1 MSMLAFV
8 VGTRPEIIKMAP
20 VIREC
25 EKQSIDELIIHTG
38 QHYSYEMDKVFFEEL
53 ELRDADYALSVG
65 SGTDAEQTGR
75 ILVGVEKAL
84 IKEQPDV
91 VLVEGDT
98 NSVFASAYAATKL
111 HVEVG
116 HVEAGLRSY
125 DRFMPEEIN
134 RVLTDHISD
143 FLFAPTPKAEANLL
157 AEGIPSNRI
166 SVTGNTI
173 VDAVHQNLKLAQKRT
188 RILEELNIDG
198 REYFLTTAH
207 RRENVDNKARLS
219 GILKGLKALHDEFDA
234 PIIFPMHPR
243 TKKRVAEFDLALDGV
258 ISTSPIG
265 FLEFLLLE
273 ANAKLVITD
282 SGGVQEEACILK
294 VPCITVR
301 DNTERPETVAVHSN
315 LVVGTNADQIV
326 TGARAM
332 LNKPRNWDNPFGNGD
347 SGQRIVSILKSA
359 FEACGVDL

>member
-1 MSMLAFV
+1 AF
-8 VGTRPEIIKMAP
+8 
-20 VIREC
+20 
-25 EKQSIDELIIHTG
+25 
-38 QHYSYEMDKVFFEEL
+38 
-53 ELRDADYALSVG
+53 
-65 SGTDAEQTGR
+65 
-75 ILVGVEKAL
+75 
-84 IKEQPDV
+84 
-91 VLVEGDT
+91 
-98 NSVFASAYAATKL
+98 AATKL

-143 FLFAPTPKAEANLL
+143 FLFAPTAEAEANLL
-157 AEGIPSNRI
+157 SEGIPSNKI

-173 VDAVHQNLKLAQKRT
+173 VDAVRQNLELAQKRAS
-188 RILEELNIDG
+188 ILEELDIDKKT
-198 REYFLTTAH
+198 YFLTTAH
-207 RRENVDNKARLS
+207 RRENVDNKTRLS

-243 TKKRVAEFDLALDGV
+243 TKNRVAEFRLALNGV
-258 ISTSPIG
+258 ISTPPIG

-273 ANAKLVITD
+273 ANAKLIITD
-282 SGGVQEEACILK
+282 SGGVQEEACTLK

-315 LVVGTNADQIV
+315 LVVGTDADQIV
-326 TGARAM
+326 RGARAM
-332 LNKPRNWDNPFGNGD
+332 LHKPRNWDNPFGDGD
-347 SGQRIVSILKSA
+347 SGQRVVAVLKSA

>member
-1 MSMLAFV
+1 MTVFAFV

-25 EKQSIDELIIHTG
+25 EKQSIDKLVIHTG
-38 QHYSYEMDKVFFEEL
+38 QHYSYEMDKIFFEEL
-53 ELRDADYALSVG
+53 ELCSADYSLSAG

-75 ILVGVEKAL
+75 ILVGVERAL
-84 IKEQPDV
+84 MKEQPDV

-98 NSVFASAYAATKL
+98 NSVFASAFAATKL

-125 DRFMPEEIN
+125 DRFMPEETN

-143 FLFAPTPKAEANLL
+143 FLFAPTAEAQANLL

-173 VDAVHQNLKLAQKRT
+173 VDAVFQNLELAQKKAH
-188 RILEELNIDG
+188 ILEELNIDKEG
-198 REYFLTTAH
+198 YFLTTAH
-207 RRENVDNKARLS
+207 RRENVDSEIRLR
-219 GILKGLKALHDEFDA
+219 GILKGLKALHDEFGA
-234 PIIFPMHPR
+234 PVIFPMHPR
-243 TKKRVAEFDLALDGV
+243 TKKRVAEFGLALDGV
-258 ISTSPIG
+258 TSISPIG
-265 FLEFLLLE
+265 FLEFLQLE

-282 SGGVQEEACILK
+282 SGGVQEETCILK

-301 DNTERPETVAVHSN
+301 DNTERPETIAVQSN
-315 LVVGTNADQIV
+315 IVVGTDANKIMA
-326 TGARAM
+326 GARAM
-332 LNKPRNWDNPFGNGD
+332 LNKPRKWVNPFGNGD
-347 SGQRIVSILKSA
+347 SGQRIVSILKKA
-359 FEACGVDL
+359 FEACGVEL